1 MGEGADLGNSHS
13 QCAARMPKSFRKWYL
28 LHSPLPLSNATALRY
43 SEMTGNAYG
52 QPASQRNPL
61 ETPAVGLKDTG
72 IRQGQLRDW

>member
-1 MGEGADLGNSHS
+1 MGEGQTWGIPTVSVRLECPNHFENGIFYTPHS
-13 QCAARMPKSFRKWYL
+13 
-28 LHSPLPLSNATALRY
+28 PLSNATALRY